1 MELLEVKNLSKH
13 YKSFDLENINFTL
26 PKGYIM
32 GYVGQ
37 NGAGKSTTL
46 NLIAN
51 ICKYQEGE
59 VYINGITCKEDA
71 IAYKQCISYVGDE
84 FYFPDNFSVRN
95 IRGVLGKFYP
105 TFSKEKFDGFLKKWE
120 LPEKKKIRDFSRGM
134 KVKLMFASVLSRDT
148 KLLILDEATN
158 GLDPVVRAEILE
170 LLQEYIADGERS
182 VLFSTHILNDLE
194 QIADYIYFIH
204 NGKTVLYDTKDEIL
218 ESFLLVKGDADDLS
232 KELKDALIGVDN
244 HAFGFTALLPS
255 EKADLLTGKMH
266 FEKPNIDQI
275 VIHHIKM
282 LQKG

>member
-71 IAYKQCISYVGDE
+71 IAYKQCIGYVGDE

-95 IRGVLGKFYP
+95 IRGVLWKFYP